1 MTKER
6 ETHLNMVSEDRSHW
20 IVFTDDPI
28 MIRLFE
34 QKHYEKIRS
43 VGLGFEY
50 KIPAESI
57 SFKPIKLNRKS
68 RLVSEDVRKARSE
81 RMKKLHAEKRIKL
94 IES

>member
-6 ETHLNMVSEDRSHW
+6 ETHLNMVSEDRSQW

-34 QKHYEKIRS
+34 QKHYEKTKAE
-43 VGLGFEY
+43 GLGFHY

-57 SFKPIKLNRKS
+57 TFNPIKLSRKQP
-68 RLVSEDVRKARSE
+68 LVSDAVRTSRSE
-81 RMKKLHAEKRIKL
+81 RMKKFHAEKRIKL